1 MLFSIILITSCENE
15 PIDSALLDSIDNN
28 GGTVDDG
35 GTNGGSG
42 TTGSYIKVTTD
53 GVVKKWKIIN
63 TLLSNESLIVTS
75 NDGLT
80 SMNLSIDEFIGV
92 ASYNFDYISVTCN
105 YIDTIGAL
113 SSDYFDSTAS
123 LGKITIT
130 EFNET
135 NKTIKGTFNFVG
147 KNEENTIS
155 KAFTNGEFFTKYI
168 SP

>member
-1 MLFSIILITSCENE
+1 
-15 PIDSALLDSIDNN
+15 
-28 GGTVDDG
+28 
-35 GTNGGSG
+35 
-42 TTGSYIKVTTD
+42 
-53 GVVKKWKIIN
+53 
-63 TLLSNESLIVTS
+63 
-75 NDGLT
+75 
-80 SMNLSIDEFIGV
+80 
-92 ASYNFDYISVTCN
+92 
-105 YIDTIGAL
+105 L

-155 KAFTNGEFFTKYI
+155 KAFSNGEFFIKYI